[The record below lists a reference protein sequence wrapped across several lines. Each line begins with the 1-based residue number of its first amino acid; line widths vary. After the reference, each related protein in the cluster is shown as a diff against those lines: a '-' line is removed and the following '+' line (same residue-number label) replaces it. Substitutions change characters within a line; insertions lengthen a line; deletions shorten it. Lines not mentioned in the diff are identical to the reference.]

1 MPRGIGAVQ
10 QHPPIN
16 AILQKYQRSR
26 STKAMDEGLD
36 VQGKLDLRI
45 DDEQKMDFVVECFA
59 PRSPEMKSLTDLAR
73 IQLAAQFQQTFA
85 TGQRSE
91 DLRAETAGMDL
102 VRNMRRL
109 GPGRGIPAAH
119 VISNKG
125 KTNTV
130 GKMTYTAMAP
140 HMNPMFDST
149 AYSGLS
155 YLL

>member
-1 MPRGIGAVQ
+1 
-10 QHPPIN
+10 
-16 AILQKYQRSR
+16 
-26 STKAMDEGLD
+26 
-36 VQGKLDLRI
+36 
-45 DDEQKMDFVVECFA
+45 MDFVVECFA

-155 YLL
+155 YLLRFSVMDEPFPDHLDWKDFSRRPVYIEVHDKLCFLHYQVCSE